1 MKLKRWLSV
10 AFAVLFVG
18 VLVPSYV
25 RAYRVAGSSDAPS
38 YLVGDRIL
46 VNKAAY
52 DIRLPYTGMVIVS
65 HSAPDLGDVVL
76 YRSPQD
82 DRLVFKRV
90 VGGPGD
96 AVSMRENH
104 LTINGTNLRYAAV
117 DEATYRSV
125 AARNQIGSA
134 IETEAGNGPEHA
146 ITYTPGA
153 SPLASFAP
161 VRLPDG
167 HYYMIGDNRDHS
179 EDSRSY
185 GPVPRERILGK
196 VGLKLTSAR

>member
-1 MKLKRWLSV
+1 
-10 AFAVLFVG
+10 
-18 VLVPSYV
+18 
-25 RAYRVAGSSDAPS
+25 
-38 YLVGDRIL
+38 
-46 VNKAAY
+46 
-52 DIRLPYTGMVIVS
+52 MVIVS
-65 HSAPDLGDVVL
+65 HSAPDRGDVVL

-90 VGGPGD
+90 VGEPGD
-96 AVSMRENH
+96 VVSMRDNH
-104 LTINGTNLRYAAV
+104 LTVNGTVLRYAAV
-117 DEATYRSV
+117 DEEIHRSV
-125 AARNQIGSA
+125 VATNHIGVA

-153 SPLASFAP
+153 GPLATFEP
-161 VRLPDG
+161 VRLPDR